1 MSNVWG
7 TRHRVLCEQ
16 LEEPAKRLGGG
27 KPMAPEVL
35 EELVVRLL
43 TPAVML
49 LRNHV
54 VNKRGQCKFCG
65 WTRWRWR
72 VWRRRR
78 RCTVFRALDL
88 AMRQRLDVAWWQ
100 LFASI
105 GNEASLA
112 EVREWL
118 SERHVKNTVE

>member
-7 TRHRVLCEQ
+7 TRYRVLCEQ

-49 LRNHV
+49 LRQHV
-54 VNKRGQCKFCG
+54 VNKRGS
-65 WTRWRWR
+65 
-72 VWRRRR
+72 
-78 RCTVFRALDL
+78 
-88 AMRQRLDVAWWQ
+88 
-100 LFASI
+100 ASSAD
-105 GNEASLA
+105 GRGGGGGSGVGGEDAPCFG
-112 EVREWL
+112 R
-118 SERHVKNTVE
+118 